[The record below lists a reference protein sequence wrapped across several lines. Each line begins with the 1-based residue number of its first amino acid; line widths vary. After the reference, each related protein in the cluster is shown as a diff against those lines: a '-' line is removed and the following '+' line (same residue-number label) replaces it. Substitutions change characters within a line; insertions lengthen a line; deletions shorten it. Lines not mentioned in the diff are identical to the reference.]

1 MFLPGLE
8 RNALR
13 NPDDWRSIRKGR
25 IGKRQAKSQPIVGI
39 RSEAVVLG
47 FVEFTLPHRHRNRPK
62 NEDWDMRCK
71 WVAERFDELQTEA
84 KLIVDDYWHRLKQ
97 GRKGKRQADRGS
109 FGLRI
114 RPRDTG
120 AFSVEWYEMGA
131 LGGTRKPI
139 AKRHIAKGRGHRYP
153 LEKMLRDEADWIV
166 GLVGEVEDSLVEI
179 RKRQA
184 LLVAI
189 RDALAAYESEV
200 TGKYGDG

>member
-1 MFLPGLE
+1 MQMPQKTNPQNTVPGHVCE
-8 RNALR
+8 
-13 NPDDWRSIRKGR
+13 
-25 IGKRQAKSQPIVGI
+25 
-39 RSEAVVLG
+39 
-47 FVEFTLPHRHRNRPK
+47 
-62 NEDWDMRCK
+62 
-71 WVAERFDELQTEA
+71 WVAERLNELQAEA
-84 KLIVDDYWHRLKQ
+84 KLIVDDYWQRLKQ

-120 AFSVEWYEMGA
+120 AFSIEWYEMGT

-184 LLVAI
+184 LLVTI

-200 TGKYGDG
+200 TGKTVTAAMVVNRHLQDHSGG